1 MRMQQRV
8 VAVIFTLPLL
18 ALLPTTG
25 VPLGSAQDRPVS
37 TSSQVSETSS
47 PTPAV
52 LGPSSPQ
59 PTEGCKLAPY
69 TGAIPLSQMQNYFAG
84 EEDLRGGMT
93 CTFRINSK
101 LPLFTFHFS
110 GQPDNTFGN
119 LDITAGSG
127 TEVIPTIE
135 DTTDP
140 GLISPAPIQNVLTTV
155 DANFD
160 GHQDLQLLS
169 QCGGTGNCSYDFYLY
184 DPKANQFV
192 HNDFL
197 SNLSTPSFDQA
208 KKQLTTSS
216 NGSASDWQNETYRYE
231 NDGRYTLI
239 HREVSTWDRDKGTVT
254 VSSYELRNGKMEL
267 VDSTIN
273 PQ

>member
-1 MRMQQRV
+1 MQQKA
-8 VAVIFTLPLL
+8 VAVIFTLLL
-18 ALLPTTG
+18 LVFLSPAG
-25 VPLGSAQDRPVS
+25 VHLGLAEDRPVS
-37 TSSQVSETSS
+37 TSSQVSGASS
-47 PTPAV
+47 PAPTAP
-52 LGPSSPQ
+52 GSSSPD
-59 PTEGCKLAPY
+59 PSEGCKLAPY
-69 TGAIPLSQMQNYFAG
+69 SGAIPLSQMQNYFAG

-127 TEVIPTIE
+127 TEVIQTLE

-140 GLISPAPIQNVLTTV
+140 GLVTPAPIRSVLTTV

-160 GHQDLQLLS
+160 GYKDLQLLS

-184 DPKANQFV
+184 DPKANEFI

-197 SNLSTPSFDQA
+197 SSLSTPSFDQA
-208 KKQLTTSS
+208 KKQVTTSS
-216 NGSASDWQNETYRYE
+216 NGSASDRKNKTYQYE

-267 VDSTIN
+267 VDSTTN
-273 PQ
+273 SQ

>member
-1 MRMQQRV
+1 MQQKV
-8 VAVIFTLPLL
+8 VAVIFTLPFLVFL
-18 ALLPTTG
+18 SPAG
-25 VPLGSAQDRPVS
+25 VSLGLAQDRPAS
-37 TSSQVSETSS
+37 ASNQVSGTSS
-47 PTPAV
+47 PSPAPAGSSSV
-52 LGPSSPQ
+52 QPS
-59 PTEGCKLAPY
+59 EGCKLGTY

-84 EEDLRGGMT
+84 VEDLRGGMT

-101 LPLFTFHFS
+101 LPLFVFHFS
-110 GQPDNTFGN
+110 GQPDNTFSN
-119 LDITAGSG
+119 LDITEGSG
-127 TEVIPTIE
+127 TEEIQTIE

-140 GLISPAPIQNVLTTV
+140 GLISPAPIQNVLATV

-160 GHQDLQLLS
+160 GYQDLQLLS

-208 KKQLTTSS
+208 KKQVTTSS